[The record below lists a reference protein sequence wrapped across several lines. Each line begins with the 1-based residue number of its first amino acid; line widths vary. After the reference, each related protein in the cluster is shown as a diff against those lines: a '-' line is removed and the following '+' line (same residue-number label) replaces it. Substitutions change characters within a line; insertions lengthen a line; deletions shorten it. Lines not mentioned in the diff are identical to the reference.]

1 MRKVIWVL
9 SVLLLLAC
17 EEVEIESLYISDSQP
32 LTGDTSLFESEEL
45 VCNYPEVMPLFPGG
59 NLAMINFIADNI
71 RIPEECI
78 EGRVFVSFIV
88 ETDGSLTNIEVVKG
102 LTQSINMEAV
112 RVIKLFPDFQPGKI
126 YDEPVRM
133 RMIIPVKF

>member
-1 MRKVIWVL
+1 MDL
-9 SVLLLLAC
+9 N
-17 EEVEIESLYISDSQP
+17 
-32 LTGDTSLFESEEL
+32 SEPEDL
-45 VCNYPEVMPLFPGG
+45 IFINPEVVPEFPGG
-59 NLAMINFIADNI
+59 DRAMINFIAENI
-71 RIPEECI
+71 ITPKECI
-78 EGRVFVSFIV
+78 EGRVYVSFIV

-112 RVIKLFPDFQPGKI
+112 RVIKLLPDFQPGKI